1 MLLPQPPE
9 YANLENILVLNSYDS
24 DSNISL
30 DSSTY
35 HAKRTI
41 CDVNKFDCEDSDYE
55 YDNTSGCKTP
65 KIDEEIDTDGN
76 TNIEHSPEYPKSKKI
91 NSRRG
96 SFLDWV
102 DGSDLR

>member
-1 MLLPQPPE
+1 M
-9 YANLENILVLNSYDS
+9 
-24 DSNISL
+24 

-41 CDVNKFDCEDSDYE
+41 KDVNKFDCEDSDYE

-65 KIDEEIDTDGN
+65 KMDEEIDAEG
-76 TNIEHSPEYPKSKKI
+76 NIEHSPEYPKSKKS

-96 SFLDWV
+96 SFLDW
-102 DGSDLR
+102 DGELR